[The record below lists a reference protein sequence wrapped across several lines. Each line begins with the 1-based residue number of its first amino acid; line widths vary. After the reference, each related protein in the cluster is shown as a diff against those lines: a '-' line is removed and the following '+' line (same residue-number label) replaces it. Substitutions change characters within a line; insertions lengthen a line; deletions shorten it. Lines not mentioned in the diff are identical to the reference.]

1 VSTKNLNKGIG
12 GQIREIRAYTDLCGT
27 MTGFRYQHARKG
39 KLVIAHE
46 DELDY
51 NTEIPEAYVVQDG
64 TRISFK
70 DTNAEM
76 RTVKCNHGIIRILHL
91 RHIPS
96 LK

>member
-39 KLVIAHE
+39 KIVIDHE

-51 NTEIPEAYVVQDG
+51 NT
-64 TRISFK
+64 
-70 DTNAEM
+70 EM